1 MSDKKKNIKILASNI
16 QKDPDDLFSK
26 FALALE
32 LLKINE
38 VQKAQLLFET
48 VLKQDSGYVGV
59 YYHLG
64 KLYQSK
70 EQYDKAL
77 QTFRDGVQI
86 ADTKQDQHAKSELQE
101 AIQQL
106 RFEIDED

>member
-1 MSDKKKNIKILASNI
+1 MSDKKKNIKILALNI

-48 VLKQDSGYVGV
+48 IIKQDSGYVGV

-77 QTFRDGVQI
+77 QTFRTGVQI
-86 ADTKQDQHAKSELQE
+86 ADNKQDQHAKSELLE

-106 RFEIDED
+106 RFELDED

>member
-86 ADTKQDQHAKSELQE
+86 AGTKQDQHAKSELRE

>member
-48 VLKQDSGYVGV
+48 VLKQDSEYVGV

-86 ADTKQDQHAKSELQE
+86 AGTKQDQHAKSELQE